1 MVFSERLKLE
11 REKRNWSQNELAEKI
26 HISRQSVSKWETGR
40 NYPSIETII
49 ALSDLF
55 DITIDELLKNDDEL
69 KEKVIQD
76 GKKLEYPKLKMFFD
90 IVFSVGTLLL
100 LIKLAILIINKLLTD
115 IIVLNGLSSI
125 VLNFLPLILM
135 IIGRIGSDSLKNK
148 YIS

>member
-26 HISRQSVSKWETGR
+26 HISRQFVSKWETGR